1 MSDTISP
8 LAAVGPL
15 LALFTVGC
23 ERSPDLGE
31 SSVPLVVSQ
40 SCEVQTGCTASAG
53 DMSVQFTLGP
63 DLRALSPFPVRVV
76 VPAGRSVDS
85 VTASFAMQGMDMGP
99 NRYRLISDGAESW
112 IGNVTLPVC
121 ASGRRDWTLHLD
133 IASEGD
139 RFVAEAPFSLTR

>member
-1 MSDTISP
+1 MSGKMSP
-8 LAAVGPL
+8 PTAFGLL

-23 ERSPDLGE
+23 ERSPDLGGP
-31 SSVPLVVSQ
+31 SVPLVVSQ
-40 SCEVQTGCTASAG
+40 PCEVETGCTASTG

-76 VPAGRSVDS
+76 VPAGRSADS
-85 VTASFAMQGMDMGP
+85 VTVSFAMQGMDMGP

-133 IASEGD
+133 IASDGE
-139 RFVAEAPFSLTR
+139 RFVADVPFSLTH